1 LGVIFGVL
9 AALLALATGG
19 YLAWRTLGPGAR
31 APKVHPLV
39 AAARAPTE
47 QTQGTEEAKV
57 SEPSDCRI
65 AGRALAGSPLV
76 PLQGQPMALAPLPGL
91 APPRGRSR
99 EASNEAHAFG
109 SYFGRP
115 LSTVAPFGA
124 QVTSLGALG
133 AGVAPA
139 AQRTTTL

>member
-19 YLAWRTLGPGAR
+19 YLARRTLGPGAR

-39 AAARAPTE
+39 AAAWVPTE

-65 AGRALAGSPLV
+65 AGRALAGSSLV
-76 PLQGQPMALAPLPGL
+76 PLQGQPMARAPLPSL

-99 EASNEAHAFG
+99 EAANEAHAFG

-115 LSTVAPFGA
+115 LAAVAPFGA
-124 QVTSLGALG
+124 QMTSLGALG
-133 AGVAPA
+133 AGLPPA
-139 AQRTTTL
+139 AQRTITI